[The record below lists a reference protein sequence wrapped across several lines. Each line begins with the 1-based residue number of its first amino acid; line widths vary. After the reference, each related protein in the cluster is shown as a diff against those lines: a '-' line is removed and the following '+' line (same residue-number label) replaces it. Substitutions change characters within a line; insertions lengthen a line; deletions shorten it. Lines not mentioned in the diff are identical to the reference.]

1 MINKNKRP
9 YKSFLS
15 YDTEDKDIF
24 FGRED
29 DIKILSSMIST
40 SRLTLLYAQ
49 SGVGK
54 TSLLKAGI
62 IPELEE
68 GGYTPILVRFEK
80 DPIKSLYATLESH
93 LKHKIDASK
102 DKSIIEV
109 IEKIQEFWN
118 KRVILIFDQF
128 EELFTID
135 YLRKKRNSFV
145 EQISQYINSDKPF
158 IRLVFS
164 IREDFLAELDVFRL
178 SSVNPFQNRYRL
190 LPLTKE
196 NAKKAIENPI
206 GSAIGLNY
214 RYESKCLDSIL
225 NEITN
230 WEGYVEPSQLQIVCD
245 RLWGERDEINKVI
258 TFQSYRRLGRVKDI
272 LQYYL
277 QDYLRRTIPLHLYRA
292 SEELLKLL
300 VTKRGTRNYVGEDT
314 LREKFSNSK
323 YISEVF
329 ERLINGRII
338 QRERRLEDTWIYL
351 THECLIKA
359 VNNLELVIEKKKIT
373 PKYHL
378 NRVYLCSTIAD
389 LKDWR
394 QSASFA
400 IEDAE
405 FEFLGVESARVKII
419 PHEKSSK
426 IIKNMIDESDVFI
439 LIVGFRYGYV
449 SNEKG
454 KSALEIEYEYAL
466 KHKKI
471 ILVYLIDAKHP
482 TSPHLIDTDKEKIVA
497 FRKRLQKDH
506 LCTFFTTPEDLR
518 EKIYHDLRR
527 LPRRPYFAHPYPLQ
541 KNFVGR
547 TEERETLTNWLIAE
561 SHPMLSIVASGGMG
575 KTALAWYWLQEDII
589 RSEYQPK
596 GIIWW
601 SFYDKE
607 AGFES
612 FLNHAIEYA
621 SGGKVDAKKIESTK
635 DKMDILYTLLS
646 ENQFILVLDGV
657 ERLLRAYEG
666 TGSSYQGDD
675 VKEDEKKDY
684 KACVDQN
691 CRTFLQMLASVPKTK
706 TLITTR
712 ICPKELDDLE
722 GVLTMELRQL
732 SLEDAVEFFY
742 RQGVKGTRAEI
753 IAACESY
760 GCHPLSLRLLSGM
773 ITHDPEHPGDIRE
786 WVRYYSK
793 LKDIGVYNSLDIAYN
808 SLDKRK
814 QEFIS
819 RLSALRKPMDYDSI
833 LIFNVFGNEE
843 KLNNVLIE
851 LVDRGM
857 LFRDEKSNKFDLH
870 PIVRRYCYDRLR
882 DKESVHSKLR
892 DYFAEIPTPEK
903 NESMEDLAPVI
914 ELYHHTVRA
923 ERYDDAV
930 NLFYNRL
937 HDELYHRFGAYQT
950 IIELLRALFPDGE
963 DKPPRLEDESAQAW
977 TLNALANSYSLSGQS
992 KGALVLLEMSIEI
1005 DEKRVNKKSVAIGL
1019 LNLADDQI
1027 RIGEL
1032 DVAESDLTR
1041 SIEISSEIRDEFAE
1055 AVGHQ
1060 GLGRLLAYRGKF
1072 EESKKNLANA
1082 IKIAQKLREKQ
1093 KEGLSHSYC
1102 SFRAL
1107 LMSNADET
1115 LNYAKKSREL
1125 ADVGHYERDI
1135 IWAEYLLG
1143 AAHLMK
1149 GNFVEAEGHLTEA
1162 LTRDRKINL
1171 VELEPDILLEF
1182 AKLRFKQN
1190 HKEEALKFAEEAFQ
1204 IADRCE
1210 YRLTQAD
1217 IHNFLAEFYLDA
1229 GDLEKVREHGE
1240 IAKERAACGYKP
1252 ALEKAEKLLNSIEQR

>member
-1 MINKNKRP
+1 MNNKNKRP
-9 YKSFLS
+9 YKSLLS

-24 FGRED
+24 FGRDD

-54 TSLLKAGI
+54 TSLLKAGV
-62 IPELEE
+62 IPELEDR
-68 GGYTPILVRFEK
+68 GYTPILVRFEK

-93 LKHKIDASK
+93 LKHKIEVSK

-109 IEKIQEFWN
+109 IEKIPEFWN

-178 SSVNPFQNRYRL
+178 SLVNPFQNRYRL

-196 NAKKAIENPI
+196 NAEKAIENPI

-245 RLWGERDEINKVI
+245 RLWGERDKINKVI
-258 TFQSYRRLGRVKDI
+258 TFQSYRRLGGVKDI

-300 VTKRGTRNYVGEDT
+300 VTKRGTRNYVMEDT

-323 YISEVF
+323 YISDVL
-329 ERLINGRII
+329 ERLINERII
-338 QRERRLEDTWIYL
+338 QREKRLEDPWIYL

-359 VNNLELVIEKKKIT
+359 VNNLELVIEKKKI
-373 PKYHL
+373 PQKYHL

-389 LKDWR
+389 LKDFR

-400 IEDAE
+400 IEDAGLE
-405 FEFLGVESARVKII
+405 LLVFERAKVELI
-419 PHEKSSK
+419 PLEKSSN
-426 IIKNMIDESDVFI
+426 IFKNMMDECDVFI

-449 SNEKG
+449 ADEKG
-454 KSALEIEYEYAL
+454 KSVLEIEYEYAVRN
-466 KHKKI
+466 KKT

-497 FRKRLQKDH
+497 FRKRLQNDYP
-506 LCTFFTTPEDLR
+506 CTIFTTPEDLR
-518 EKIYHDLRR
+518 EKIYHNLRR

-561 SHPMLSIVASGGMG
+561 FHPMLSIVASGGMG

-589 RSEYQPK
+589 GREYQPK

-612 FLNHAIEYA
+612 FLDHSIEYA

-635 DKMDILYTLLS
+635 DKLDILYTFLS
-646 ENQFILVLDGV
+646 ENHFLLVLDGV
-657 ERLLRAYEG
+657 ESLLRAYVG
-666 TGSSYQGDD
+666 TGSLYQGDD

-684 KACVDQN
+684 KTCVDPN

-712 ICPKELDDLE
+712 IGPKELDDLE

-753 IAACESY
+753 IEACKSY

-819 RLSALRKPMDYDSI
+819 RLSALRNPMDYDSI

-882 DKESVHSKLR
+882 DKECVHSKLR

-903 NESMEDLAPVI
+903 IVYIEDLAPVI

-937 HDELYHRFGAYQT
+937 HDELYYKFGAYQT

-963 DKPPRLEDESAQAW
+963 DKPPRFEDVSAQAW

-1005 DEKRVNKKSVAIGL
+1005 DEKRMNKKSVAIGL

-1032 DVAESDLTR
+1032 DVAEADLTR
-1041 SIEISSEIRDEFAE
+1041 SIEISREIRDEFAE
-1055 AVGHQ
+1055 TVGHQ

-1072 EESKKNLANA
+1072 KESKKNLANA
-1082 IKIAQKLREKQ
+1082 IKFAQKLREKQ

-1135 IWAEYLLG
+1135 IWAEYLIG
-1143 AAHLMK
+1143 AAYLMK
-1149 GNFVEAEGHLTEA
+1149 GNLVEAEKHLTEA

-1182 AKLRFKQN
+1182 AKLRLKQN
-1190 HKEEALKFAEEAFQ
+1190 HKKEALKHAEEALL

-1210 YRLTQAD
+1210 YRLKQAD
-1217 IHNFLAEFYLDA
+1217 MHNFLAEFYLAA
-1229 GDLEKVREHGE
+1229 GDLEKAREHAE
-1240 IAKERAACGYKP
+1240 MAKERAECGYKV
-1252 ALEKAEKLLNSIEQR
+1252 AWETAEKMLNDIM